1 MVIRIEVQV
10 ELERPQG
17 ADART
22 TESLTGDRHM
32 HQQHSSTA
40 ATAAATAAADLT
52 LVRQG
57 QFVIE

>member
-40 ATAAATAAADLT
+40 AATAAADLT

>member
-40 ATAAATAAADLT
+40 AADLT

>member
-40 ATAAATAAADLT
+40 AQQPQQQQQTSRWCDR
-52 LVRQG
+52 VNS
-57 QFVIE
+57 